1 MSNTDA
7 TPEGFHTL
15 TPFVYITDIARAVEF
30 YRKVFGAIEL
40 EREEEEPGGR
50 VTHAHLRFGDSP
62 MLISD
67 PTAPHAAAH
76 AQKGFARS
84 PQALGGSPVHFYLYV
99 DDVDVVFK
107 RAIAAGATL
116 VLPVEDQEWGDRT
129 GGLQIQRVT
138 SGTSRLANRTYGL
151 PHRCERKAYRLAH
164 KP

>member
-1 MSNTDA
+1 MSDHNA
-7 TPEGFHTL
+7 NPEGFHTL
-15 TPFVYITDIARAVEF
+15 TPFVYMTDIARAVEF

-40 EREEEEPGGR
+40 EREEEAPGGR

-99 DDVDVVFK
+99 DDVDEVFK

-129 GGLQIQRVT
+129 GGLQDPAGHVWYIAT
-138 SGTSRLANRTYGL
+138 
-151 PHRCERKAYRLAH
+151 RK
-164 KP
+164 